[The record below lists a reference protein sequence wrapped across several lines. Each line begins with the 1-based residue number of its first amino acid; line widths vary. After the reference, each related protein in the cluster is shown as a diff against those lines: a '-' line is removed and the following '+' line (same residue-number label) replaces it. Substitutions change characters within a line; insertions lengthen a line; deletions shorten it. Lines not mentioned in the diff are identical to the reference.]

1 MKILRFFI
9 NKYTLTLAAFLV
21 LMIFFDQNDWISQQ
35 ARKKELQSVNDNID
49 FLNKEIGRMD
59 TEYAAIR
66 SDPKALERYARE
78 HYKMKRDSEDL
89 YLIKEK

>member
-35 ARKKELQSVNDNID
+35 ARKKELQDVNDNIS
-49 FLNKEIGRMD
+49 FLNKEIGKMD

-66 SDPKALERYARE
+66 NDPQALERYARE
-78 HYKMKRDSEDL
+78 HYNMKRDSEDL

>member
-1 MKILRFFI
+1 MKILRFFF
-9 NKYTLTLAAFLV
+9 NKYLLTLVAFIL
-21 LMIFFDQNDWISQQ
+21 LMVFFDQNDWISQQ
-35 ARKKELQSVNDNID
+35 ARKKELKDVNDNIN

-59 TEYAAIR
+59 TEYAALR

-89 YLIKEK
+89 YLINEK